1 MVFVFFTCFLYFNF
15 KRVIVL
21 KTFLNKLSG
30 VQFDKAEIEMSFDVS
45 FTDLFWFGS
54 SNYTMMQNFASRVLF
69 VFLPRA
75 VGFSS

>member
-30 VQFDKAEIEMSFDVS
+30 VQFDKTEIEMSCLMCPS
-45 FTDLFWFGS
+45 QT
-54 SNYTMMQNFASRVLF
+54 
-69 VFLPRA
+69 
-75 VGFSS
+75 FSGLGALITQ